1 MSKRIL
7 TTLTA
12 LLLISI
18 LLVGCTFSK
27 NEKEKNPS
35 DESAAPVVHTEQG
48 TFLGQIDNNSIEIEV
63 KEGTEKMPKAFRLS
77 EEIKEK
83 FADYNLNSGDK
94 VSFSYTTPQE
104 GQPLLTKITKE
115 E

>member
-1 MSKRIL
+1 MFKRIL

-12 LLLISI
+12 LLLISA

-27 NEKEKNPS
+27 KEKNPS
-35 DESAAPVVHTEQG
+35 DEPATPVVHTEQG
-48 TFLGQIDNNSIEIEV
+48 IFLGQIDSNSIEIEV
-63 KEGTEKMPKAFRLS
+63 NEGTEKMPTAFQLS
-77 EEIKEK
+77 EEIKEE
-83 FADYNLNSGDK
+83 FAEYNLNSGDK
-94 VSFSYTTPQE
+94 ISFSYTTPQE